1 MHGGG
6 AGDAA
11 RESGVSPGDDWRVEW
26 YDDDHEYVLM
36 RTDLIPS
43 TVPRSYRYDNAV
55 AAVGWFKRR
64 RGSLISLG
72 VPSRRYDND
81 YETWSFVKWD
91 SIKQDYTDYEP
102 ATAAVPVSPVKRVV
116 DEYPHKCM
124 FCGGKAYMGIV
135 PGSRVDCK
143 SKCQGSS
150 K

>member
-26 YDDDHEYVLM
+26 YDDDH
-36 RTDLIPS
+36 
-43 TVPRSYRYDNAV
+43 
-55 AAVGWFKRR
+55 
-64 RGSLISLG
+64 
-72 VPSRRYDND
+72 
-81 YETWSFVKWD
+81 
-91 SIKQDYTDYEP
+91 
-102 ATAAVPVSPVKRVV
+102 
-116 DEYPHKCM
+116 EYPHKCM